1 MSQYDVNLRDY
12 WRILRRRKWV
22 VAAVALAFG
31 AMAYIFAEVQKPEPI
46 YESTAVVKF
55 ERSTTLVGLL
65 VETISAS
72 SGDSIGTQAAVVR
85 SFPVLERA
93 AKLLRMIPADL
104 DSEAIKQNPRYIQ
117 LLTDLRGRVK
127 AAPEENTTLI
137 NITVTS
143 SNPAEATRVANGL
156 AQAYREENMLT
167 RNRQVREARRFIE
180 DQLVEVGARL
190 KAAEEGLRALKE
202 RRNFVSLSEETTS
215 ALGRL
220 GTLETEYDRV
230 QRTQQET
237 ASQIRALE
245 DPQVVAGA
253 VLPRIF
259 TDAGDPTLAKLN
271 ATLLDL
277 GVERENLLQIATPVH
292 PQVREL
298 NARIAAAREN
308 LVRELRLKVE
318 TFQKRGADLY
328 RQIQQIRGELRI
340 LPDVALQYAQF
351 QRDITLNEN
360 LLTQL
365 RSKFQEV
372 QIKEKEQVEEVTL
385 VRPAIEPGRPINP
398 AQTPVKGIV
407 GLLIGL
413 TIGLVLV
420 FVLESLDTS
429 IGTIQD
435 VESYLEVPVLGLI
448 PQIDP
453 TRDPSLASPEGEE
466 KDSTLSK
473 MRRFLICLMSPKSTI
488 AEMYR
493 SLRTNIEFLSLE
505 KNVKTLCV
513 TSSTLM
519 EGKTT
524 TAINLATSMAQMG
537 KKTLLVEADLR
548 KPFIHH
554 AFGITREPG
563 LAEILLGNRDWH
575 ECLRTVSD
583 LILGPLGM
591 EKVTAVPNIDK
602 LHILTSG
609 TPPPNPAEVLNS
621 QRMTDLI
628 AAFRQEFD
636 IVIFDCSPT
645 LPVTDAAILTAKTD
659 GALIVYRV
667 GQTARA
673 ALKRAKVLLE
683 NVGGKILGVVL
694 TGVRAEVS
702 PDFEALE
709 YYRYSYGHEPGG
721 RTSARA
727 RGRSRE
733 MAPRASILLLIP
745 LGLLLIGALAWW
757 YGAWPTEWIRGA
769 VPAGV
774 MNRVLPPPPPSG
786 QPLAANAQA
795 AAETVPASAPAPS
808 AGPAPSASAAPSA
821 PAVEPAPASPAPQKS
836 PETVEPARAYSL
848 QVASLQDRAKS
859 LAHAEALRA
868 QGLDAFTVPIRI
880 PGKGTWYRVLIGGF
894 DSASSAAEAGRELQA
909 KRRIRQVLVH
919 SLPYAVEVD
928 GLTTPDQAAEAVK
941 AARRSGYLPM
951 LRPDGGDRST
961 GSKRTLLVEAF
972 GTPEEAERLADL
984 LRTGGLSPRL
994 VQR

>member
-31 AMAYIFAEVQKPEPI
+31 AMAYVFAEVQKPEPI

-65 VETISAS
+65 VETISVS

-104 DSEAIKQNPRYIQ
+104 DSEAIMRIPRYAQ
-117 LLTDLRGRVK
+117 FLTDFRGRVK
-127 AAPEENTTLI
+127 AAPEESTTLI
-137 NITVTS
+137 DITLTS
-143 SNPAEATRVANGL
+143 SNPAEATRLANAV

-180 DQLVEVGARL
+180 DQLVQVGARL
-190 KAAEEGLRALKE
+190 KAAEDGLRSLKE

-237 ASQIRALE
+237 ASQIQALQ
-245 DPQVVAGA
+245 DPQVATGV

-259 TDAGDPTLAKLN
+259 TDAGDLTIAKLN

-277 GVERENLLQIATPVH
+277 GVERENLLQIATPVN

-298 NARIAAAREN
+298 NARIATARDN
-308 LVRELRLKVE
+308 LLRELRLKVD
-318 TFQKRGADLY
+318 TFQKRGADMH

-385 VRPAIEPGRPINP
+385 VRPAIEPTRPINP
-398 AQTPVKGIV
+398 PQTPVKGIV

-453 TRDPSLASPEGEE
+453 TRDPSLAPPEGEE
-466 KDSTLSK
+466 KDSALSK

-591 EKVTAVPNIDK
+591 ENVTSVPNIDK
-602 LHILTSG
+602 LHLLTSG
-609 TPPPNPAEVLNS
+609 NPPPNPAELLNS

-628 AAFRQEFD
+628 AALRQEFD

-721 RTSARA
+721 RTSAR
-727 RGRSRE
+727 RGGRSRQ
-733 MAPRASILLLIP
+733 MAPRASIFLLIS
-745 LGLLLIGALAWW
+745 LSLLLIGALAWW
-757 YGAWPTEWIRGA
+757 YGAWPTEWVRGA
-769 VPAGV
+769 ARGGE
-774 MNRVLPPPPPSG
+774 MNRVASPPPPTG

-795 AAETVPASAPAPS
+795 AAETVPASAPA
-808 AGPAPSASAAPSA
+808 AAVGPASPASLLPSA
-821 PAVEPAPASPAPQKS
+821 PGVDPAPASPAPQKS
-836 PETVEPARAYSL
+836 PEPVEPARAYSL
-848 QVASLQDRAKS
+848 QVASLQDRTKS
-859 LAHAEALRA
+859 LAHAKALRA

-894 DSASSAAEAGRELQA
+894 DSATSAAVAGRELQA
-909 KRRIRQVLVH
+909 KRQIGQVLVH
-919 SLPYAVEVD
+919 SLPYAVEVI
-928 GLTTPDQAAEAVK
+928 GLSTPDQATKAVE

-961 GSKRTLLVEAF
+961 GSTRTLLVEAF
-972 GTPEEAERLADL
+972 GTPEEAEHLADL